1 MKISFELSMLKF
13 YTLKPLHF
21 AQTVW
26 IRQPFPATAR
36 QFWGPGAIVQPGAT
50 HLYSE
55 KHREFLSAVSGRF
68 CIVPTRGGSNAPGES
83 DLATEIS
90 VMGQAADIFP
100 PVNSM
105 LRAFLADTLL

>member
-36 QFWGPGAIVQPGAT
+36 QFWGPGSIVQPGAT

-105 LRAFLADTLL
+105 LRAFPC